1 MSFIR
6 IWVHVVFT
14 TKDKIPLLS
23 PKETRKKVFD
33 HIYENAKEKEI
44 WIDCLNGYQ
53 EHVHCLVSLG
63 RDQPISKVSQLIKGE
78 SSWWINKNKLITSK
92 FVWQDDYWAV
102 SVSESHIPAVR
113 RYIKSQEEHHRK
125 KSFSDEIEE
134 FMSKYGWSYIPGEAF
149 EE

>member
-1 MSFIR
+1 MSWIR

-14 TKDKIPLLS
+14 TKDKGRLLS
-23 PKETRKKVFD
+23 PKETRKIVFD

-44 WIDCLNGYQ
+44 WIDCLNGYK

-63 RDQPISKVSQLIKGE
+63 SDQPISKVAQLIKGE
-78 SSWWINKNKLITSK
+78 SSWWINKKKLMDAK

-113 RYIKSQEEHHRK
+113 EYIKTQEEHHRV
-125 KSFSDEIEE
+125 KSFAEEIDE
-134 FMSKYGWSYIPGEAF
+134 FMNKYGWSHIQGGNK
-149 EE
+149 